1 LNQIVFPAEWQ
12 PQSGIMLTWPDE
24 NTDWADTLHQVE
36 AVYCQLTEK
45 LSQFQPVLIICRHQ
59 LHQLH
64 ITELLACTTTV
75 TRNIIFFQ
83 TEFNDTWTRD
93 YGPVSVYKNNQPA
106 MLDFQ
111 FNGWGNKFSADKD
124 NRVNQHLA
132 GAGLLANMESI
143 PFVLEGGSIDS
154 DGSGC
159 ILTTKK
165 CLLNSNRNAHMNQ
178 SEIEQTLSQFL
189 GSKKIHWLENG
200 YLAGDDTD
208 SHIDTL
214 ARFCNSET
222 IAYMTCQDPDDEH
235 FHELK
240 EMHHELT
247 SLRTLDNKPY
257 NLIPLEIPQTI
268 TDDNH
273 QRLPASYANFLIS
286 NQAIFMPVY
295 GELQADQHAIIQ
307 IQSVFAS
314 RKVIPIDC
322 KPLIMQHGS
331 LHCITMQLSGGMLQN

>member
-1 LNQIVFPAEWQ
+1 
-12 PQSGIMLTWPDE
+12 MLTWPDE
-24 NTDWADTLHQVE
+24 NTDWADNLYQVE
-36 AVYCQLTEK
+36 AVYSQLTEK

-59 LHQLH
+59 VHQSH
-64 ITELLACTTTV
+64 ITELLACTTTA

-83 TEFNDTWTRD
+83 AEFNDTWTRD

-106 MLDFQ
+106 TLDFQ

-124 NRVNQHLA
+124 NRVNRQLA
-132 GAGLLANMESI
+132 GADLLSNMESI

-165 CLLNSNRNAHMNQ
+165 CLLNPNRNGHMNQ

-214 ARFCNSET
+214 ARFCNPET
-222 IAYMTCQDPDDEH
+222 IAYMTCQDPEDEH

-240 EMHHELT
+240 EMQHELS
-247 SLRTLDNKPY
+247 SLKTLDNKAY

-295 GELQADQHAIIQ
+295 GDLQADQHAIRQ
-307 IQSVFAS
+307 IQAVFAS

-331 LHCITMQLSGGMLQN
+331 LHCITMQLSEGMLQN